1 MKLRE
6 SLSVFAM
13 LLSVGCAG
21 RNALAIRAGRVS
33 LKDPMVMVRLNDLLR
48 GYVVSQAERAET
60 EGIDERLAEFT
71 LALDRHLAELAAEHN
86 LVILPSKAVIEGAP
100 DITPLLE
107 KRLGI
112 AAAPA
117 QRGETP

>member
-6 SLSVFAM
+6 SLSVFAV
-13 LLSVGCAG
+13 LLSVG
-21 RNALAIRAGRVS
+21 ALG
-33 LKDPMVMVRLNDLLR
+33 VMLWQYGQAEPSKTLVVVRLNDLLR

-71 LALDRHLAELAAEHN
+71 FALDRHLAELAAEHN
-86 LVILPSKAVIEGAP
+86 LVILPSKAIIEGAP

-112 AAAPA
+112 AVAPA
-117 QRGETP
+117 QRRDAP